1 MFKPPPHWALLG
13 LLLVWQVACAPAA
26 PGAPA
31 PTPTLDL
38 PAPTATRPEP
48 TATPRPS
55 PAPATP
61 TSPAGPQPTAESLFA
76 PITDADWQKGPA
88 DARLTIIEY
97 GDYQ

>member
-1 MFKPPPHWALLG
+1 MFKLPPRWALPG
-13 LLLVWQVACAPAA
+13 LLLVWQVACAPSTPA
-26 PGAPA
+26 APA
-31 PTPTLDL
+31 PTLDM
-38 PAPTATRPEP
+38 PASTETRPEP

-61 TSPAGPQPTAESLFA
+61 TGPAGPQPTAESLFA